1 MIIFLIRLTFL
12 PCIQTDILFPALTLG
27 QLPVLEV
34 DGKTIGQSM
43 TIARFLARRYNLA
56 GKNDLEEAEADML
69 VDSMTDTLEGKR
81 SLGLFFQSPRLL
93 LLFHVLS
100 KGSCLIMCSLF

>member
-1 MIIFLIRLTFL
+1 M
-12 PCIQTDILFPALTLG
+12 G

-69 VDSMTDTLEGKR
+69 VDSMTDTFEGKWR
-81 SLGLFFQSPRLL
+81 FGLFCR
-93 LLFHVLS
+93 
-100 KGSCLIMCSLF
+100 SCPNFYFTFYQRVAA

>member
-1 MIIFLIRLTFL
+1 MFLVCFFIGISFV
-12 PCIQTDILFPALTLG
+12 PCMQTDILFTALTLG

-69 VDSMTDTLEGKR
+69 VDSMTDTFEGKMC
-81 SLGLFFQSPRLL
+81 LGLFFQLPR
-93 LLFHVLS
+93 LLFHVL
-100 KGSCLIMCSLF
+100 

>member
-1 MIIFLIRLTFL
+1 M
-12 PCIQTDILFPALTLG
+12 G

-69 VDSMTDTLEGKR
+69 VDSMADTLEGKWC
-81 SLGLFFQSPRLL
+81 LGVFFS
-93 LLFHVLS
+93 
-100 KGSCLIMCSLF
+100 

>member
-1 MIIFLIRLTFL
+1 MHTNQHSI
-12 PCIQTDILFPALTLG
+12 PALTLG

-81 SLGLFFQSPRLL
+81 SLGLFFQSPRFLL
-93 LLFHVLS
+93 LYFMFYQRAVA
-100 KGSCLIMCSLF
+100 